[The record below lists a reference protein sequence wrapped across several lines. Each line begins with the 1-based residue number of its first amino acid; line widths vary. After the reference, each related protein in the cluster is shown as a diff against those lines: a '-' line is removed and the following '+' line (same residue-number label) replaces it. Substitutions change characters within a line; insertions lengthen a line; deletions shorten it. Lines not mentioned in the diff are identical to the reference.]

1 MHMRRLSFTS
11 RAGRL
16 ARIFAGGAVAAALI
30 VALGA
35 AAPAAGLRARSAAVT
50 DFKFGLRG
58 VSVLSSSDAWAVGES
73 SAVLH
78 WNGTSWAKV
87 PIPGLPAGVTLSAVD
102 ALSRSDVWA
111 AGLASNLTTSVT
123 TLIVHW
129 NGSAWKRVPSP
140 GSFRSGRFPTVSSV
154 SMDSATDG
162 WVVGSVDRNTGASTV
177 LALHW
182 NGTTWRRV
190 TTSSAFSLT
199 AVASFSPTNAAAVGF
214 DRSSSNAAVPA
225 AFHWNGTSWA
235 LAADL
240 PVPRGVPASQVAG
253 PFQLSAPSATDMR
266 ASGIGLTS
274 TGATKKLAWHWD
286 GTRWR
291 VMSMPAGGGPGAVAA
306 ISPSNVWAVGSRTIN
321 GFGKQAPW
329 SAHWNGTRWTQVP
342 TPQPTVSDGL
352 LLDVAAAG
360 PGNVWAVG
368 ETNATHLHHTLI
380 LHWTGSSWVQT

>member
-1 MHMRRLSFTS
+1 M
-11 RAGRL
+11 
-16 ARIFAGGAVAAALI
+16 I

-35 AAPAAGLRARSAAVT
+35 AAPAAGLRARSAVVT
-50 DFKFGLRG
+50 DFKFGLSG
-58 VSVLSSSDAWAVGES
+58 VSVVSSSDAWAVGDG

-87 PIPGLPAGVTLSAVD
+87 TIPDMPIGTFLHAVD
-102 ALSRSDVWA
+102 AVSRSDVWA
-111 AGLASNLTTSVT
+111 AGYGYSQAGGSDM

-129 NGSAWKRVPSP
+129 NGTAWKRVPSP
-140 GSFRSGRFPTVSSV
+140 GSFNSPRFPQLTGL
-154 SMDSATDG
+154 SMDSVTDG
-162 WVVGSVDRNTGASTV
+162 WAVGDVYNNKTGANTA

-190 TTSSAFSLT
+190 TTSTAFSLT

-214 DRSSSNAAVPA
+214 HRSSSNAAVPA

-253 PFQLSAPSATDMR
+253 PFQLSAPSATDMW

-274 TGATKKLAWHWD
+274 TGATKNLAWHWD
-286 GTRWR
+286 GTRWS

-306 ISPSNVWAVGSRTIN
+306 ISPSNVWAVGATTIN
-321 GFGKQAPW
+321 GFGKHVPW
-329 SAHWNGTRWTQVP
+329 SAHWNGTRWAQVP
-342 TPQPTVSDGL
+342 TPQPSVSDGL

-380 LHWTGSSWVQT
+380 LHWNGTRWIQT